1 MSAAAFAKGLLD
13 LEGELTPILV
23 SLVSKD
29 SSMLDGL
36 DNASIEME
44 EAKVCFASIPKLH
57 LTFCI
62 SYYYHYYFCGKGWS
76 LLHLLVSISI

>member
-1 MSAAAFAKGLLD
+1 
-13 LEGELTPILV
+13 
-23 SLVSKD
+23 
-29 SSMLDGL
+29 MLDGL

-76 LLHLLVSISI
+76 LLYLLVSFSI

>member
-1 MSAAAFAKGLLD
+1 MTYVGCLFK
-13 LEGELTPILV
+13 V

-44 EAKVCFASIPKLH
+44 EAKVVIAPSRESAI
-57 LTFCI
+57 I
-62 SYYYHYYFCGKGWS
+62 
-76 LLHLLVSISI
+76 LLKFSCQ

>member
-1 MSAAAFAKGLLD
+1 MTEKHTLFMK
-13 LEGELTPILV
+13 V

-44 EAKVCFASIPKLH
+44 EAKV
-57 LTFCI
+57 TCI
-62 SYYYHYYFCGKGWS
+62 LSVMHEFNF
-76 LLHLLVSISI
+76 VT

>member
-1 MSAAAFAKGLLD
+1 MFPFIK
-13 LEGELTPILV
+13 V

-44 EAKVCFASIPKLH
+44 EAKVS
-57 LTFCI
+57 LT
-62 SYYYHYYFCGKGWS
+62 
-76 LLHLLVSISI
+76 LALVLFIFS

>member
-1 MSAAAFAKGLLD
+1 MFD
-13 LEGELTPILV
+13 PLTEILSQV

-44 EAKVCFASIPKLH
+44 EAKVCNVHGLYCPSTVHQKKILSFYIIGIAIVM
-57 LTFCI
+57 I
-62 SYYYHYYFCGKGWS
+62 N
-76 LLHLLVSISI
+76 

>member
-1 MSAAAFAKGLLD
+1 MT
-13 LEGELTPILV
+13 ELVNIFKV

-44 EAKVCFASIPKLH
+44 EAKVCLA
-57 LTFCI
+57 T
-62 SYYYHYYFCGKGWS
+62 
-76 LLHLLVSISI
+76 